1 MAVALGTLGLVEVSG
16 ADVHDAAYPALAL
29 TVIGAMLVLGAWV
42 GRAGGLILLGVVAA
56 LALAAASVAEPRFG
70 GDRRTVEDPVTATR
84 VEDRYFVP
92 AGSILLDMSN
102 IHDIARLEGRTIEV
116 EARAGDL
123 TVVLPEGVDAVVDA
137 VIAVAGEA
145 NIAGEVSGG
154 TNVHVQREIDGGA
167 DAPEIELKMDLV
179 VGSIEVRQP

>member
-1 MAVALGTLGLVEVSG
+1 M
-16 ADVHDAAYPALAL
+16 
-29 TVIGAMLVLGAWV
+29 
-42 GRAGGLILLGVVAA
+42 
-56 LALAAASVAEPRFG
+56 
-70 GDRRTVEDPVTATR
+70 R

-102 IHDIARLEGRTIEV
+102 IHDIARLDGRTIEV

-137 VIAVAGEA
+137 DIAVAGEA
-145 NIAGEVSGG
+145 NIAGEVFDG